1 MKRLQ
6 AFKFQLR
13 PGGQQECEMRRFAG
27 ACRFVFNRALALQN
41 ENHEAGNKYI
51 PYGKM
56 ASWLVEWKNATETQ
70 WLKYSPSQPLQQS
83 LKDLERAYKNFFQ
96 NRAAFPRFKKRGQN
110 DAFRY
115 PQGVKLDQENSRIF
129 LPKLGWMR
137 YRNSRQVTGVV
148 KNVTVSQSCG
158 KWYISIQTES
168 EVSTP
173 VHPSASMVGLDAGVA
188 KLATLSD
195 GTVFEPVNS
204 FQKNQKKLARLQ
216 RQLSRRVKFSNNWQ
230 KQKRKIQRLHSRI
243 ANIRRDYLH
252 KVTTTVS
259 KNHAMIVIE
268 DLKVSNMSKSA
279 AGTLSQPGRNVRAKS
294 GLNRSILDQGWY
306 EMRRQ
311 LEYKQ
316 LWSGGQLLAVPP
328 AYTSQRCACCG
339 HTAKENRLSQS
350 QFRCQVC
357 GYTANADVNG
367 ARNILAAGHAVLA
380 CGEMVQSGRSL
391 KQEPTEMIQATA

>member
-1 MKRLQ
+1 
-6 AFKFQLR
+6 
-13 PGGQQECEMRRFAG
+13 MRRFAG

-56 ASWLVEWKNATETQ
+56 ASWLVEWKNATEMQ
-70 WLKYSPSQPLQQS
+70 WLKDSPSQPLQQS

-96 NRAAFPRFKKRGQN
+96 KRAAFPRFKKRGQN

-204 FQKNQKKLARLQ
+204 LQKNQKKLARLQ
-216 RQLSRRVKFSNNWQ
+216 RQLSRKVKFSNNWQ
-230 KQKRKIQRLHSRI
+230 KQKCKIQRLHSRI

-279 AGTLSQPGRNVRAKS
+279 AGTVSQPGRNVRAKS

-316 LWSGGQLLAVPP
+316 LWRGGQVLAVPP
-328 AYTSQRCACCG
+328 AYTSQRCTCCG